1 MPTVVPQNVSGH
13 PMPVDILKIPIGISA
28 VNTEVDTGYDIPATG
43 LILEAWVEVITAEAT
58 GGTKTLDLGLLSS
71 ESGGDADGFV
81 DGVSVASTGIKPLT
95 LISSGQTRGALLRAD
110 ESGAGVLVPVP
121 FSCASVTAKS
131 VSRTLGS
138 NDWVEFVGNLILLYA
153 APVGA

>member
-1 MPTVVPQNVSGH
+1 M
-13 PMPVDILKIPIGISA
+13 
-28 VNTEVDTGYDIPATG
+28 
-43 LILEAWVEVITAEAT
+43 
-58 GGTKTLDLGLLSS
+58 
-71 ESGGDADGFV
+71 
-81 DGVSVASTGIKPLT
+81 SVASTGIKPLT

-121 FSCASVTAKS
+121 FSLASVTAKS